1 MYRKGSVDTYSLI
14 AIAWQSTPKKKENTV
29 ITNARAGNKLKISAD
44 FSSDA
49 DVSGSRKKFTH
60 LG

>member
-1 MYRKGSVDTYSLI
+1 M
-14 AIAWQSTPKKKENTV
+14 
-29 ITNARAGNKLKISAD
+29 TNARAGNKLKISAD

-60 LG
+60 LGQTNGGGETAEQHRTFYHLAGWPC